1 MRTTLLAVGDLT
13 LDGVKKEKSVNRFVR
28 YGKRFLGKRVRFEFL
43 TYDDLL
49 LGNLPGIAT
58 RRLKIMFFFPY
69 AHWNSRVE
77 RYDSDDRVYG
87 DEHFGRAHKRFFY
100 RVGKILEDRYK
111 GYEVAYVNSPAA
123 CALDRDKKMTA
134 RLLRKGGVLTP
145 RTYRPRD
152 VSQLNRLLEE
162 AGALYIKPVFGA
174 MGKGMS
180 FVTEKECWTNF
191 MFRRDRIVS
200 RPYDYNWGFA
210 QVGRRRKE
218 RFLKIL
224 IEKKFIFEEAVR
236 PPVVRGRRF
245 DIRIYVIYGRIP
257 YFYARSAPQASPV
270 TNWTQGGRIEGGA
283 FLKKALSEKKI
294 GQIKEIA
301 RRSAR
306 LMGLNYAGIDLILDE
321 KLDKVYFLEAH
332 SFPGYERGVNL
343 MRFLI
348 DRI

>member
-1 MRTTLLAVGDLT
+1 M
-13 LDGVKKEKSVNRFVR
+13 DGVKREKSVNRFVR
-28 YGKRFLGKRVRFEFL
+28 YGKTLPEKRAQFEFITYEDLFLGR
-43 TYDDLL
+43 
-49 LGNLPGIAT
+49 LPLITT

-69 AHWNSRVE
+69 KHWNSSVE

-100 RVGKILEDRYK
+100 KVGKILEEGYK
-111 GYEVAYVNSPAA
+111 GYEIAYVNSPAA
-123 CALDRDKKMTA
+123 CALDRDKKKTA
-134 RLLRKGGVLTP
+134 QLLRKGGILTP
-145 RTYRPRD
+145 MRYRPRN
-152 VSQLNRLLEE
+152 VAQLNRLLEE
-162 AGALYIKPVFGA
+162 ARALYIKPVFGA

-180 FVTEKECWTNF
+180 FVTERECWTNF
-191 MFRRDRIVS
+191 IFKRDKIVS

-210 QVGRRRKE
+210 QIGRRRKE

-224 IEKKFIFEEAVR
+224 MEKKFVFEEAINPSVI
-236 PPVVRGRRF
+236 RGRKF

-257 YFYARSAPQASPV
+257 YFYARSAPQASPL
-270 TNWTQGGRIEGGA
+270 TNWSQGGRIEKA
-283 FLKKALSEKKI
+283 TFLKWALPEKKI

-321 KLDKVYFLEAH
+321 KLDRVYFLEAH
-332 SFPGYERGVNL
+332 SFPGYERRFNL

-348 DRI
+348 DRV